1 MANSNSLLK
10 TYESKILSIDNLDS
24 QYLLIKASKPNDLIF
39 FSGQYAS
46 IEIKDEI
53 GSCEFLYSFASSN
66 LELDFIELCIQI
78 TTTSRATTFWKKLK
92 AGDTLKIN
100 NIGGTELINNYSKPI
115 IMIAGGSGIA
125 PFRAIVQD
133 LFKHKK
139 LTGSENI
146 TLIYGVK
153 KSSAMPYKKEFL
165 DFQDQ
170 FKKNFKAILYCEVE
184 NNTEILQGNL
194 IAAIENHHKE
204 FDKSAEF
211 IICGSLNMIQ
221 TLKDKLVENKVPAKQ
236 ILHEY

>member
-10 TYESKILSIDNLDS
+10 TYESKILSIENLDS
-24 QYLLIKASKPNDLIF
+24 QYLLIKASKANDLVF

-92 AGDTLKIN
+92 EGDTLKIN
-100 NIGGTELINNYSKPI
+100 NIGGTELIHDYSKPI

-125 PFRAIVQD
+125 PFRAIIQD

-139 LTGSENI
+139 LLGSENI
-146 TLIYGVK
+146 TLVYGVK
-153 KSSAMPYKKEFL
+153 KSSAMPYKNEFL
-165 DFQDQ
+165 DIQKQ
-170 FKKNFKAILYCEVE
+170 FSKNFKAILFSELE
-184 NNTEILQGNL
+184 NNATVLQGNL
-194 IAAIENHHKE
+194 INAVDNHHKE
-204 FDKSAEF
+204 FDKSAEY

-221 TLKDKLVENKVPAKQ
+221 TVKDKLIENKVPAKQ
-236 ILHEY
+236 IFHEY